1 MERTR
6 TVKRGYVVL
15 VKALPSVGESSFPGA
30 TGLSEQ
36 ERPDAVFAWPLLRRD
51 LPDGQWSFYSAGKS
65 GACDLDA
72 RQDLLKLETGFTFYH
87 EFLLLHARHIA
98 GGGQCGVF
106 RTFHPSLRVARNPEA
121 GAPSAGSV

>member
-1 MERTR
+1 MSF
-6 TVKRGYVVL
+6 L

-72 RQDLLKLETGFTFYH
+72 RQDLLKLETGFTF
-87 EFLLLHARHIA
+87 L
-98 GGGQCGVF
+98 
-106 RTFHPSLRVARNPEA
+106 S
-121 GAPSAGSV
+121 